1 MKQPR
6 SSDLK
11 IDKRGTQKM
20 REQMSKSPKI
30 KITINFDKDLLDEI
44 KRMAKEA
51 GAPYQTLL
59 NKILKDAMIVKRN
72 ENDRLGQLEKE
83 VEKIKKKLAS

>member
-1 MKQPR
+1 MKQPKL
-6 SSDLK
+6 SDLK
-11 IDKRGTQKM
+11 LDKKGTKKM
-20 REQMSKSPKI
+20 REEMGKSPKI

-44 KRMAKEA
+44 KKMAVEV

-59 NKILKDAMIVKRN
+59 NKILKDAIIVKRD

-83 VEKIKKKLAS
+83 VEKLKKKLAS